1 MSTTNNPSANC
12 TICRGID
19 GDAEFER
26 FQVWEDRHWR
36 LTVSLASEV
45 AGFAY
50 LEPKRH
56 IPHVTDLDGTEA
68 RTFGEVLAR
77 TTRALRE
84 ETGAE
89 LVYVYVFGGGIPH
102 FHVHL
107 APHRAGDALNSQIV
121 RGELSEERLPS
132 GVTRFTSKE
141 FPALPEDELR
151 AVGLRVQRRLAAG
164 G

>member
-1 MSTTNNPSANC
+1 MSTKTDESANC
-12 TICRGID
+12 TICRGAE

-56 IPHVTDLDGTEA
+56 IQHITDLDGAEA
-68 RTFGEVLAR
+68 QTFGDVLAR
-77 TTRALRE
+77 STKVLRE

-89 LVYVYVFGGGIPH
+89 VVYVYIFGDGIPH
-102 FHVHL
+102 LHVHL
-107 APHRAGDALNSQIV
+107 APHRAGDALSSQMV

-151 AVGLRVQRRLAAG
+151 AVALRVQRRLAAG
-164 G
+164 C

>member
-1 MSTTNNPSANC
+1 MSTATNPSANC

-36 LTVSLASEV
+36 LTVSLSSEV

-56 IPHVTDLDGTEA
+56 IQHITDLDGEEA
-68 RTFGEVLAR
+68 RTFGDVLAR
-77 TTRALRE
+77 STRVLRE

-89 LVYVYVFGGGIPH
+89 VVYVYIFGDGIPH
-102 FHVHL
+102 LHVHL
-107 APHRAGDALNSQIV
+107 APHRTGDALSSQMV
-121 RGELSEERLPS
+121 RGELSEEHLPS

-151 AVGLRVQRRLAAG
+151 AVGLRVRRRLAG
-164 G
+164 GG

>member
-1 MSTTNNPSANC
+1 MTDQSTNC
-12 TICRGID
+12 TICRGD
-19 GDAEFER
+19 HGDAEFER
-26 FQVWEDRHWR
+26 LQVWEDRHWR

-56 IPHVTDLDGTEA
+56 IPYITDLDGDEA
-68 RTFGEVLAR
+68 RTFGDALAR
-77 TTRALRE
+77 CTRVLRE

-89 LVYVYVFGGGIPH
+89 VVYVYIFGGGIPH
-102 FHVHL
+102 LHVHL
-107 APHRAGDALNSQIV
+107 APHRTGDALNSQMV
-121 RGELSEERLPS
+121 RGELSEEHLPS

-141 FPALPEDELR
+141 FPPLPEDELR